1 MDLNERSKRWQLT
14 ENNAGYTK
22 QECAEALA
30 SIAKTI
36 YVVSCSEMGE
46 SGTKHIHAF
55 IIYENAISLKTLHSH
70 FPRAHFEHCKGSNI
84 ENRDYIVKSDAD
96 VFESGQL
103 PIASSS
109 EREKKTDVASEVVN
123 LLDNGLPLEYILKEY
138 PSLCDYVVKNYRSL
152 KEIEKDL
159 CRPKHKWEH

>member
-36 YVVSCSEMGE
+36 YVVSCSETGE
-46 SGTKHIHAF
+46 SGTNHVHAF

-70 FPRAHFEHCKGSNI
+70 FPRAHFEHCKGSNE
-84 ENRDYIVKSDAD
+84 ENRAYIRKDDSQ
-96 VFESGQL
+96 VFESGVM
-103 PIASSS
+103 PVASSS
-109 EREKKTDVASEVVN
+109 DRKKSDVASEVVN
-123 LLDNGLPLEYILKEY
+123 LLDEGLPLNYILKEY

-159 CRPKHKWEH
+159 CRSKHKWEQ

>member
-14 ENNAGYTK
+14 ENNAAYTK

-36 YVVSCSEMGE
+36 YVVSCSETGE
-46 SGTKHIHAF
+46 SGTKHVHAF

-84 ENRDYIVKSDAD
+84 ENRDYICKQDSD
-96 VFESGQL
+96 VFESGSMPL
-103 PIASSS
+103 ASSKN
-109 EREKKTDVASEVVN
+109 EGKKDIASEVLN
-123 LLDNGLPLEYILKEY
+123 LMNDGLPLTYIMMEY
-138 PSLCDYVVKNYRSL
+138 PLLCDYVVKNYRSL
-152 KEIEKDL
+152 REIEHDL
-159 CRPKHKWEH
+159 SRSKHSWER

>member
-22 QECAEALA
+22 KECAEALS

-36 YVVSCSEMGE
+36 YVVSCSETGE
-46 SGTKHIHAF
+46 SGTNHVHAF

-70 FPRAHFEHCKGSNI
+70 FPRAHFEHCKGSNV
-84 ENRDYIVKSDAD
+84 ENRAYICKDDSE
-96 VFESGQL
+96 VFESGVMPL
-103 PIASSS
+103 ASSS
-109 EREKKTDVASEVVN
+109 EKNKKNDVASEVVN
-123 LLDNGLPLEYILKEY
+123 LLGNGVPLNYILAEY
-138 PSLCDYVVKNYRSL
+138 PALCDYVVKNYRSL

-159 CRPKHKWEH
+159 CRSKHKWEQ

>member
-36 YVVSCSEMGE
+36 YVVSCEETGE
-46 SGTKHIHAF
+46 SGTKHVHAF

-84 ENRDYIVKSDAD
+84 DNRAYVCKDDKD
-96 VFESGQL
+96 VFESGSMPL
-103 PIASSS
+103 ASSKN
-109 EREKKTDVASEVVN
+109 EGKKDIASEVVN
-123 LLDNGLPLEYILKEY
+123 LMNDGISLIYIMREY
-138 PSLCDYVVKNYRSL
+138 PSLCEYVVKNYRSL
-152 KEIEKDL
+152 REIEKDL
-159 CRPKHKWEH
+159 GLIKHSWR